1 MVYHD
6 GCFTAILERQN
17 PTRVIIIVI
26 MFNVRIAVTMN
37 IINKLCLRVITVL
50 ETPQPHNN
58 NTEFSYISTFKT
70 RAQGN
75 IFNMPDGT

>member
-6 GCFTAILERQN
+6 GCFTAILKKQN
-17 PTRVIIIVI
+17 LTRVIIIVI
-26 MFNVRIAVTMN
+26 MFNVRIAVAMN

-50 ETPQPHNN
+50 DLPNSAA
-58 NTEFSYISTFKT
+58 EFSYISTFKT

-75 IFNMPDGT
+75 IFKMLDVI